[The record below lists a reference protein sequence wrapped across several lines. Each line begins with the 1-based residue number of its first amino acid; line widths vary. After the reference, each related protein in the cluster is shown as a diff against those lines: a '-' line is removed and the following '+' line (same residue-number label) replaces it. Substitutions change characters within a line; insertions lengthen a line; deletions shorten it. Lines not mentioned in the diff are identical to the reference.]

1 MRLQVESEDSG
12 FLFTDLLR
20 ELSLVFSPSL
30 VAYLAEE
37 FGRVE
42 RLVESSFDGR
52 LSLTYLLDFQLM
64 EAYQLMTWIGSVQM
78 KVRLEC
84 SGQHHGRLQT
94 LVFRHL
100 QVRIAYLFA
109 RKDVFVDSFL
119 LDLVPA

>member
-1 MRLQVESEDSG
+1 MELRYELSSSG
-12 FLFTDLLR
+12 FLFADLVR

-42 RLVESSFDGR
+42 RFVESSFDGR

-64 EAYQLMTWIGSVQM
+64 EAYRLMTWIASAQI

-84 SGQHHGRLQT
+84 SGQDHGRLKE
-94 LVFRHL
+94 LVFRFL
-100 QVRIAYLFA
+100 QGRVSRRFDGV
-109 RKDVFVDSFL
+109 DVFIDSFL

>member
-1 MRLQVESEDSG
+1 MRLQVESVDSG
-12 FLFTDLLR
+12 FLFADLLR
-20 ELSLVFSPSL
+20 ELSPVFSPSL

-42 RLVESSFDGR
+42 RLVEISFDGR

-64 EAYQLMTWIGSVQM
+64 EAYRLMTWIGSAQM

-100 QVRIAYLFA
+100 EVRIVGCFA
-109 RKDVFVDSFL
+109 GRYAFATSEF
-119 LDLVPA
+119 LDLMPA

>member
-1 MRLQVESEDSG
+1 MRLQVESGDSG
-12 FLFTDLLR
+12 FLFADLVR

-64 EAYQLMTWIGSVQM
+64 EAYRLMTWIGSAQM
-78 KVRLEC
+78 KVRMEC
-84 SGQHHGRLQT
+84 SGQHHCRLES

-100 QVRIAYLFA
+100 QVRIACLFA
-109 RKDVFVDSFL
+109 GKDVFVDSFL